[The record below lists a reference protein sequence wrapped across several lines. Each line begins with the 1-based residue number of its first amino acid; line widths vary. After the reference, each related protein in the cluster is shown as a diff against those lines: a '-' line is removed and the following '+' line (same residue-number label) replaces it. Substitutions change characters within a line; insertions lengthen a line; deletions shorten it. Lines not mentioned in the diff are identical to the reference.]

1 MEQINNHGKRGLKM
15 NKIWKIDVDTLLLFF
30 KLLEEIEDTNNKL
43 TKHQREILFL
53 EFMKQENIKPIGNT
67 ELNKEELIK
76 EYVSHGKKILNIN

>member
-1 MEQINNHGKRGLKM
+1 M